1 LPTET
6 TRSNVKATMRY
17 AEWLAVLVFV
27 GSLSGCCGPRW
38 PTTHSLPPA
47 QRAVRF
53 VAQALKEAD
62 RRCAEDANSQAELE
76 GCVAVYG
83 DVKTVLVK
91 LETP

>member
-1 LPTET
+1 M
-6 TRSNVKATMRY
+6 NY
-17 AEWLAVLVFV
+17 AKWLAFLA
-27 GSLSGCCGPRW
+27 LALAASGCCGPRW

>member
-1 LPTET
+1 M
-6 TRSNVKATMRY
+6 NY
-17 AEWLAVLVFV
+17 AKWLAVLA
-27 GSLSGCCGPRW
+27 LALAASGCCGPRW
-38 PTTHSLPPA
+38 PTTHALPPA

-83 DVKTVLVK
+83 DVKTVLIK